1 MSNIVAIIGGGAS
14 GIIAAYAAIKADAKV
29 ILFEKNEKLGKKL
42 YITGKGRCNITNDCD
57 INTFL
62 ENVPRNAKFLYS
74 ALNHLSP
81 SALRN
86 LLESL
91 NCPTKLERGR
101 RVYPESDKASDV
113 TRAFENAIIC
123 ADIRLNSRVAEID
136 VKNAGVKGLM
146 LTDGD
151 YIPCNAIVVAT
162 GGLSYPSTGSTGDGY
177 IFAKQVGLE
186 VTHTSPALVPIEL
199 SDDWVK
205 KLSGLTLK
213 NVLLTAL
220 VDGKEVFSKQGE
232 LLFTHFG
239 ISGPIAIAL
248 SSHITGIEAHRIDIC
263 LDMKPVLDTSTL
275 MNRLQRECDENGS
288 IQLNTL
294 MQSYVPKSMVDI
306 LLELSDVY
314 EKTKLAHL
322 SNKDRWSIVNTL
334 KSIPLHFEK
343 LRPFEEAVITRGG
356 ISVDEIDPSTMQAK
370 KISGLYFAGEVLDVD
385 AYTGGYNLQI
395 AFSTGALAG
404 KSAAEYVG
412 GKE

>member
-29 ILFEKNEKLGKKL
+29 ILLEKNEKLGKKL

-113 TRAFENAIIC
+113 TRAFEIAIRC

-220 VDGKEVFSKQGE
+220 VDGKDVFSKQGE

-263 LDMKPVLDTSTL
+263 LDMKPVLDTYTL
-275 MNRLQRECDENGS
+275 MNRLQRECDG
-288 IQLNTL
+288 
-294 MQSYVPKSMVDI
+294 K
-306 LLELSDVY
+306 
-314 EKTKLAHL
+314 
-322 SNKDRWSIVNTL
+322 R
-334 KSIPLHFEK
+334 F
-343 LRPFEEAVITRGG
+343 
-356 ISVDEIDPSTMQAK
+356 
-370 KISGLYFAGEVLDVD
+370 
-385 AYTGGYNLQI
+385 YT
-395 AFSTGALAG
+395 A
-404 KSAAEYVG
+404 
-412 GKE
+412 

>member
-1 MSNIVAIIGGGAS
+1 
-14 GIIAAYAAIKADAKV
+14 
-29 ILFEKNEKLGKKL
+29 
-42 YITGKGRCNITNDCD
+42 
-57 INTFL
+57 
-62 ENVPRNAKFLYS
+62 
-74 ALNHLSP
+74 
-81 SALRN
+81 

-113 TRAFENAIIC
+113 TRAFENAIRC

-146 LTDGD
+146 LTDGE

-186 VTHTSPALVPIEL
+186 VIHTSPALVPIEL

-263 LDMKPVLDTSTL
+263 LDMKPVLDTYTL

>member
-162 GGLSYPSTGSTGDGY
+162 GGCG
-177 IFAKQVGLE
+177 
-186 VTHTSPALVPIEL
+186 
-199 SDDWVK
+199 
-205 KLSGLTLK
+205 
-213 NVLLTAL
+213 
-220 VDGKEVFSKQGE
+220 
-232 LLFTHFG
+232 
-239 ISGPIAIAL
+239 
-248 SSHITGIEAHRIDIC
+248 R
-263 LDMKPVLDTSTL
+263 
-275 MNRLQRECDENGS
+275 
-288 IQLNTL
+288 
-294 MQSYVPKSMVDI
+294 
-306 LLELSDVY
+306 
-314 EKTKLAHL
+314 
-322 SNKDRWSIVNTL
+322 
-334 KSIPLHFEK
+334 
-343 LRPFEEAVITRGG
+343 
-356 ISVDEIDPSTMQAK
+356 
-370 KISGLYFAGEVLDVD
+370 
-385 AYTGGYNLQI
+385 
-395 AFSTGALAG
+395 
-404 KSAAEYVG
+404 
-412 GKE
+412 